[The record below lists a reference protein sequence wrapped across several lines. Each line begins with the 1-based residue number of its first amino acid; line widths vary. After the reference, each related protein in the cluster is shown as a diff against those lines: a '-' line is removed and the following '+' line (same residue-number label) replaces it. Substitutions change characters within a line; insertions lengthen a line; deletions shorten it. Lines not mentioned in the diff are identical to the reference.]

1 MPNNAWGKLLGRYT
15 KTMNS
20 ERSLK
25 EQAEAL
31 GLTGALN
38 PTEPSQISLGWQADA
53 DGIDHKAPAQMIKE
67 LPGDKLDEA
76 REWLHTPDSDDEETR
91 GALQGALDLLIEE
104 FSRTINHGNLEDP
117 DGEEILVWK
126 TKEDLADPAL
136 FATALLHK
144 MGVLT
149 PVGFEVRGL

>member
-1 MPNNAWGKLLGRYT
+1 
-15 KTMNS
+15 MNS

-91 GALQGALDLLIEE
+91 EALQGALDFLIAE